1 MMKIVREIWE
11 NRKGYKSKR
20 KGQPISKAIL
30 NVSRKH
36 IVAEVQEKGNQR
48 KGGFYRW
55 ERMAEDKH

>member
-1 MMKIVREIWE
+1 MKIVRNMGKDGR
-11 NRKGYKSKR
+11 NRKSKR

-36 IVAEVQEKGNQR
+36 IVAEVQGKGNQQ